1 MISVA
6 GAGMA
11 AGAAAAAWAALLALG
26 SEAPRI
32 GSTVGDPPPE
42 ARTRMPVARAFR
54 LARMALLTVG
64 AASVGLATAWWLR
77 PPGNAALVLAVAWVL
92 LLLVGEVLPRALGLL
107 APSLATRALAP
118 ARASLWPFRPLLGII
133 GWMDQLAH
141 RVLPPTTAQ
150 AGGHIGAAQRDM
162 LLGVF
167 SLEDTAIEDVMTPR
181 LDIVGTP
188 HDASWS
194 ELLDVVR
201 QSEHSR
207 IPVFRGTIDD
217 VAGIVY
223 AKDLAPVT
231 IGAAPPPERWQ
242 ELIRP
247 VPFVPESKTL
257 AAQLRDFQRGAGHLA
272 IVVDEFGGTSG
283 LVTLEDVLEEIV
295 GEIHDEYDVNEQ
307 PEIEREGNERFWV
320 NGRVTLDDLSATLGA
335 AFEREEVSTVGGLIY
350 AELGRVPRP
359 GEELRVGGF
368 RLVVEHVVRRR
379 VHRVYFE
386 RLTPAAVPDT
396 DPAELGELS

>member
-1 MISVA
+1 MTLVTA
-6 GAGMA
+6 VGMA
-11 AGAAAAAWAALLALG
+11 AGVVATGWAALLALG
-26 SEAPRI
+26 GEAPRI

-42 ARTRMPVARAFR
+42 PRTRMPVARALR

-64 AASVGLATAWWLR
+64 AASVGLAAAWWTR
-77 PPGNAALVLAVAWVL
+77 PPANAALLLGVAWVL

-107 APSLATRALAP
+107 APTLAARALAH
-118 ARASLWPFRPLLGII
+118 ARASLWPFRPLLGVI
-133 GWMDQLAH
+133 GWMDELAH
-141 RVLPPTTAQ
+141 RVMPPTTTQ

-181 LDIVGTP
+181 LDIVGTS

-194 ELLDVVR
+194 ELLAVVR
-201 QSEHSR
+201 ESEHSR
-207 IPVFRGTIDD
+207 IPVFRDSIDD
-217 VAGIVY
+217 VAGVVY
-223 AKDLAPVT
+223 AKDLAPAT
-231 IGAAPPPERWQ
+231 IGAPPPGRWQ

-247 VPFVPESKTL
+247 VPFVPESKSL

-295 GEIHDEYDVNEQ
+295 GEIHDEYDVNEE
-307 PEIEREGNERFWV
+307 PAIEREGNERFWV
-320 NGRVTLDDLSATLGA
+320 NGRVTLDDLSATLGTS
-335 AFEREEVSTVGGLIY
+335 FEREEVSTVGGLIY

-368 RLVVEHVVRRR
+368 RLVVEQVVRRR
-379 VHRVYFE
+379 INRVYFE
-386 RLTPAAVPDT
+386 RLAPAAVPDADT
-396 DPAELGELS
+396 ADLGELS

>member
-6 GAGMA
+6 TVGMA
-11 AGAAAAAWAALLALG
+11 AGAGATVWAGLLALAG
-26 SEAPRI
+26 EAPGI
-32 GSTVGDPPPE
+32 AGTVGDPPPV

-54 LARMALLTVG
+54 LARMALLTLG
-64 AASVGLATAWWLR
+64 AASVGLAASWWAR
-77 PPGNAALVLAVAWVL
+77 PPANAVLVAAGAWL
-92 LLLVGEVLPRALGLL
+92 LLLLTGDVLPRALGLL
-107 APSLATRALAP
+107 APAAARGALP
-118 ARASLWPFRPLLGII
+118 WARISMWPFRPLLGII

-141 RVLPPTTAQ
+141 RLLPPPTAQ
-150 AGGHIGAAQRDM
+150 VGGHIGAAQRDM

-167 SLEDTAIEDVMTPR
+167 SLEDTTIEDVMTPR
-181 LDIVGTP
+181 LDIVGMS
-188 HDASWS
+188 HDASWG
-194 ELLDVVR
+194 ELLTVVR
-201 QSEHSR
+201 DSEHSR
-207 IPVFRGTIDD
+207 LPVFRDTIDD
-217 VAGIVY
+217 VAGVVY

-231 IGAAPPPERWQ
+231 IGATPPPERWQ

-247 VPFVPESKTL
+247 VPFVPESKSL

-295 GEIHDEYDVNEQ
+295 GEIHDEYDVNEE
-307 PEIEREGNERFWV
+307 PEIEREGNVRFWV

-335 AFEREEVSTVGGLIY
+335 PFEREEVSTVGGLIY

-368 RLVVEHVVRRR
+368 RLVVEQVVRRR
-379 VHRVYFE
+379 IHRVYFE
-386 RLTPAAVPDT
+386 RLEPATVPD
-396 DPAELGELS
+396 ALEELE

>member
-1 MISVA
+1 MILAVA
-6 GAGMA
+6 AGMA
-11 AGAAAAAWAALLALG
+11 AGAGATAWAALLALG
-26 SEAPRI
+26 GGAPGI
-32 GSTVGDPPPE
+32 ASTVGDPPPD

-54 LARMALLTVG
+54 LARMTLLTLG
-64 AASVGLATAWWLR
+64 AASVGFAASWWTR
-77 PPGNAALVLAVAWVL
+77 PPANAALVVAAAWVL
-92 LLLVGEVLPRALGLL
+92 LLLAGDVLPRALGLL
-107 APSLATRALAP
+107 APALATRVLP
-118 ARASLWPFRPLLGII
+118 WARGSLWPFRPLLGII

-141 RVLPPTTAQ
+141 RVLPPTMAQ

-181 LDIVGTP
+181 LDIVGTS
-188 HDASWS
+188 HDASWA

-207 IPVFRGTIDD
+207 IPVFRATIDD
-217 VAGIVY
+217 VAGVVY

-231 IGAAPPPERWQ
+231 IGATPPPERWQ

-247 VPFVPESKTL
+247 VPFVPESKSL

-295 GEIHDEYDVNEQ
+295 GEIHDEYDINEE
-307 PEIEREGNERFWV
+307 PEIEREGNQRFWV

-335 AFEREEVSTVGGLIY
+335 SFERDEVSTVGGLIY

-368 RLVVEHVVRRR
+368 RVVVEQVVRRR
-379 VHRVYFE
+379 VQRVYFE
-386 RLTPAAVPDT
+386 RLEPAAVPDM
-396 DPAELGELS
+396 DRADLGELP